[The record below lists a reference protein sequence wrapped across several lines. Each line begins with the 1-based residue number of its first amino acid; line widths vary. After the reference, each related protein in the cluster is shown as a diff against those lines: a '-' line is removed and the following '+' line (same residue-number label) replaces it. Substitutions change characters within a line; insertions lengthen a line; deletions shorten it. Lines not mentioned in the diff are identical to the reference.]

1 MPALLLWYA
10 VPNHRRVFLKTAV
23 NTCALCVANCTD
35 FLKGTELVNI
45 STATQNGGA
54 NAMKLFEKE
63 EANQYSEVLL
73 PIQVRSPIIPP
84 SVHIQLLAP
93 IC

>member
-1 MPALLLWYA
+1 
-10 VPNHRRVFLKTAV
+10 
-23 NTCALCVANCTD
+23 
-35 FLKGTELVNI
+35 
-45 STATQNGGA
+45 
-54 NAMKLFEKE
+54 MKLFEKE